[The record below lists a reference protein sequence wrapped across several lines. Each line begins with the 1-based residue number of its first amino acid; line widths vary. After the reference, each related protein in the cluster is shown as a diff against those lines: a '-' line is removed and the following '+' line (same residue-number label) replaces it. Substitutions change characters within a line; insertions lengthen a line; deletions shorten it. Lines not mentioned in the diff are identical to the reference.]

1 MVSGSIAAGI
11 QAGIGGSVVAGSGFA
26 IFTSAAMA
34 GYGVPIVFGSVWG
47 ISSAVLWGAA
57 AWKKWRK
64 DKNTPRITGP
74 EPSKDGDQD

>member
-11 QAGIGGSVVAGSGFA
+11 QAGIGSVVAGSGF
-26 IFTSAAMA
+26 
-34 GYGVPIVFGSVWG
+34 YGVPIVFGSVWG

-74 EPSKDGDQD
+74 EPSEDGDQD

>member
-11 QAGIGGSVVAGSGFA
+11 QAGIGSVVAGSGFA
-26 IFTSAAMA
+26 ILTSAAMA
-34 GYGVPIVFGSVWG
+34 GYGVPIVFG
-47 ISSAVLWGAA
+47 SSAVLWGAA